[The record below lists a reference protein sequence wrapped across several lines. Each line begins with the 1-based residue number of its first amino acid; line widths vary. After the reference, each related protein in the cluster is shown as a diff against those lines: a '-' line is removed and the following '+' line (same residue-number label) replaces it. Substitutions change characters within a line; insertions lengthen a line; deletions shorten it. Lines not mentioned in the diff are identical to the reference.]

1 MSLPDPLP
9 PDNAATLAAAS
20 PEAIVDAAGR
30 LSRYMAHGRWL
41 GTQNVFAFNVVD
53 AAKARFGDQVPT
65 KSAKQFAEWVAA
77 SGPVHCLEGWSYL
90 GRSFAALLAG
100 DVDSARHLAYY
111 AELRGAVSI
120 LATCGISILNNAHYA
135 VHSDGTVHRI
145 SKLGTHDAAWLYL
158 DHWSK
163 LPDAS
168 TTVGEIVRPS
178 GIALSDWLAY
188 VPGGGS
194 WQPVA
199 SQWLRDLGMD
209 IEAFSSDRT
218 LRNESSY
225 RPMAL
230 RRRNRPRIRDA
241 THIVNFVIDT
251 WRTLEP
257 EAAPFAS
264 VDKQFLRLSLERAF
278 CGTTGQRPSSDPARY
293 LSTIDAVLAAQSISR
308 LQAETLRDFL
318 KREVDPDDA
327 PLLAFAAG
335 SSAPSDPGCHFN
347 VLSRA
352 ALMLRMATGASTRML
367 RAAEIQPRHCSFW
380 WSRIGLDAGLWPE
393 TPDPEDVAEY
403 WVEISESLQ
412 VLEEWAERGPETAS
426 ESFHDLVRSCGGNL
440 HKMAAMEIVGVIG
453 VVA

>member
-1 MSLPDPLP
+1 MSLPDPLSP
-9 PDNAATLAAAS
+9 KKAATLGAAS

-30 LSRYMAHGRWL
+30 LSQYMAHGRWL
-41 GTQNVFAFNVVD
+41 GTQNAFAFNVVG
-53 AAKARFGDQVPT
+53 AAKERLEDHVPA

-90 GRSFAALLAG
+90 GRSFSALLSG
-100 DVDSARHLAYY
+100 DVDIARHLAYY
-111 AELRGAVSI
+111 AELRGAVSL

-145 SKLGTHDAAWLYL
+145 SKHGTHDAAWLYL

-178 GIALSDWLAY
+178 RIALSDWLAH

-194 WQPVA
+194 WQPLA

-209 IEAFSSDRT
+209 IEALYNDRT

-230 RRRNRPRIRDA
+230 RQRNLPRIRDA
-241 THIVNFVIDT
+241 NNIVNFVIDT

-264 VDKQFLRLSLERAF
+264 VDSQFLRLSLERAF
-278 CGTTGQRPSSDPARY
+278 FGATGQRPSSDPDRY
-293 LSTIDAVLAAQSISR
+293 LSTIDAVLAAQSTSR
-308 LQAETLRDFL
+308 LQEEKLRNFL
-318 KREVDPDDA
+318 KRDVDPEDS
-327 PLLAFAAG
+327 PLLEFAVG

-367 RAAEIQPRHCSFW
+367 RAAEIQPREYSFW

-393 TPDPEDVAEY
+393 APDPEDVAEY

-412 VLEEWAERGPETAS
+412 VLEEWAERGPGTAS
-426 ESFHDLVRSCGGNL
+426 ESFHDLVRSCGGSL